1 MIKKILNEFKTF
13 AIRGNVIDM
22 AVGIIIGAAFGK
34 IVDSVVKDIMM
45 PPLSLLLGQLN
56 FDNLFFV
63 LREGKQ
69 AGPYLTV
76 EQAQAAGATILNL
89 GNFINV
95 TVSFVIVAFSVFL
108 LVKGINTLRSEI
120 EKKSEEEEVKKPT
133 LKTCPYCFETDVPV
147 LATRCPHC
155 TSKLPQV
162 KSTEEKSDSSEDKKP
177 SLSGRSR
184 GRKVQRAKTEKA
196 SEAAVRAQTKNRQ

>member
-13 AIRGNVIDM
+13 AVRGNVIDM

-63 LREGKQ
+63 LRAGKQ
-69 AGPYLTV
+69 PGPYLTV

-95 TVSFVIVAFSVFL
+95 TVSFIIVAFSVFI

-120 EKKSEEEEVKKPT
+120 DKKNEEEEVKKPT
-133 LKTCPYCFETDVPV
+133 QKTCPYCFETDVPI

-155 TSKLPQV
+155 TSQLPGLNEKKEHAAKKGPKL
-162 KSTEEKSDSSEDKKP
+162 SSEKGK
-177 SLSGRSR
+177 SG
-184 GRKVQRAKTEKA
+184 VKA
-196 SEAAVRAQTKNRQ
+196 SARSKTMKVK